1 MIEVIYLDP
10 ARDEMIEAAR
20 WYDDQQRGVGDEFLN
35 EVDRAV
41 DRLLSDP
48 EARPTLA
55 ANVFRQ
61 RVDRFPFD
69 LVFNRDRARLS
80 SSRWLITAANLRT
93 GEGEIHAVL
102 ASGVGWVESSR
113 PTILDASPT

>member
-20 WYDDQQRGVGDEFLN
+20 WYDDQQRGVGGEFLD
-35 EVDRAV
+35 EVDRAI
-41 DRLLSDP
+41 DRLLFDP

-69 LVFNRDRARLS
+69 LVYQ
-80 SSRWLITAANLRT
+80 
-93 GEGEIHAVL
+93 
-102 ASGVGWVESSR
+102 SR
-113 PTILDASPT
+113 PNQIVIVAAAHHSRKPAYWRRRNPRGSR